1 VWLLVGI
8 AICND
13 KSMADIVNQ
22 LYIVEQTDKPFIAS
36 SALTQ
41 HGKVSIKILTN
52 TKSKTSLALYQ
63 QKNRS
68 Y

>member
-41 HGKVSIKILTN
+41 HGKVSNILFISYN
-52 TKSKTSLALYQ
+52 TVM
-63 QKNRS
+63 R
-68 Y
+68 

>member
-36 SALTQ
+36 NASTQ
-41 HGKVSIKILTN
+41 HGKVSNILFISYN
-52 TKSKTSLALYQ
+52 TVM
-63 QKNRS
+63 R
-68 Y
+68 